1 VKVILYFSDAFAWR
15 YVEDGQWMP
24 EWWDERR
31 PLTTILGFSSTILP
45 CLVSGRMP
53 VETGI
58 WTEYYRHDRPQS
70 GLAKAIVSNPVTRVP
85 VNLARLVAF
94 RFARKAGMLAAHKLR
109 IPLQLSHHFLRHD
122 MDYKR
127 FPPVQ
132 LPVPT
137 LADLCR
143 ERGLRFGFRYLDHGY
158 DDKAELARFER
169 DLPSKDVLFLYDPS
183 IDGHGHHAG
192 ADVNVLKPDMDRV
205 ERFLRRA
212 TELATQHDDEV
223 HVLLFSDHG
232 MTNVDR
238 TYDIFAALKPFKLG
252 TDYLVFVD
260 STFARFWYHRPGIRE
275 EIHRALAGAPA
286 SFLTEAERRSYGI
299 DFADDRYGQ
308 EVFVAD
314 EGVVLHPSYI
324 SPSGFRT
331 RLYPDRATHGYR
343 PEAPT
348 ASGICFRRGAGAD
361 PSRTGPVHATD
372 VFSIV
377 DEITG
382 GDPVGTVRRRR
393 PGGAV
398 SMKASDGGHAG
409 LATAGLSGPGTPES
423 LGPPS

>member
-1 VKVILYFSDAFAWR
+1 MKVILYFSDAFAWR
-15 YVEDGQWMP
+15 YVEDGHWMP

-205 ERFLRRA
+205 ERFLRR
-212 TELATQHDDEV
+212 
-223 HVLLFSDHG
+223 
-232 MTNVDR
+232 
-238 TYDIFAALKPFKLG
+238 
-252 TDYLVFVD
+252 
-260 STFARFWYHRPGIRE
+260 
-275 EIHRALAGAPA
+275 
-286 SFLTEAERRSYGI
+286 
-299 DFADDRYGQ
+299 
-308 EVFVAD
+308 
-314 EGVVLHPSYI
+314 
-324 SPSGFRT
+324 
-331 RLYPDRATHGYR
+331 
-343 PEAPT
+343 
-348 ASGICFRRGAGAD
+348 
-361 PSRTGPVHATD
+361 
-372 VFSIV
+372 
-377 DEITG
+377 
-382 GDPVGTVRRRR
+382 
-393 PGGAV
+393 
-398 SMKASDGGHAG
+398 
-409 LATAGLSGPGTPES
+409 
-423 LGPPS
+423 PPSWQPSTTTRSTCCSSPTTA